1 MIRLFSLLLV
11 LIAVQSCYND
21 TDRRSDYD
29 IEGIDVSRY
38 QAVVDWDLIADQD
51 IDFVFVKATEG
62 ATHTDLFFKENWHQI
77 KSVGIRRGAYHFYRP
92 RTPAVEQADHFVANV
107 RLESGDLPPVLDI
120 EVLDKVN
127 PKRMVADLKTW
138 LVLITRH
145 YGVRP
150 IIYTNLSFYNQYMA
164 GQFDEYP
171 LWIAR
176 YSRDK
181 PVLACGR
188 TWQFW
193 QYGSH
198 GSLDGIDGHVDLNVF
213 SGDWEAFNQLCID
226 QPRVLS
232 DR

>member
-1 MIRLFSLLLV
+1 MIRLSLFLVV
-11 LIAVQSCYND
+11 LIGLQSCGND
-21 TDRRSDYD
+21 TERRSDYD

-77 KSVGIRRGAYHFYRP
+77 KSAGMRRGAYHFYRP
-92 RTPAVEQADHFVANV
+92 RTPAVEQANLFVANV

-120 EVLDKVN
+120 EVLDKVD
-127 PKRMVADLKTW
+127 PKRMVADLKIW

-150 IIYTNLSFYNQYMA
+150 IVYTNLSFYNQYMA

-176 YSRDK
+176 YSHHK
-181 PVLACGR
+181 PVPACGR
-188 TWQFW
+188 KWEFW
-193 QYGSH
+193 QYGSQ
-198 GSLDGIDGHVDLNVF
+198 GTLDGIDGDVDLNVF
-213 SGDWEAFNQLCID
+213 DGDWAAFNQICYGPQTLL
-226 QPRVLS
+226 RA
-232 DR
+232 R